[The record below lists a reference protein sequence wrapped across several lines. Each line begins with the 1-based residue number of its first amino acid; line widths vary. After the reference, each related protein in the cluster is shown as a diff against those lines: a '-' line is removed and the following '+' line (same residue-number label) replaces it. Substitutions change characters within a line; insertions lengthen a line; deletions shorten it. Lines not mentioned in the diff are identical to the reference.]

1 LHEDL
6 RKDKR
11 SDAATTLYLN
21 LTIIDGTGILAIF
34 GELFLLSARV
44 LTSENDVIIS
54 NRSKA

>member
-1 LHEDL
+1 MHEDL

-11 SDAATTLYLN
+11 SDAATTLHSN
-21 LTIIDGTGILAIF
+21 PTIIDGTGILAIF

-44 LTSENDVIIS
+44 LTSGSDMIIS